1 MVEKDRGEYHQVKTG
16 MDTAVNSGV
25 TYLNKGTDDQM
36 EISGYKVNKMK
47 RSLVYLGYL
56 LSGGILPLVLY
67 WCPQW
72 YIKCTHTETQLSEAT
87 KVLLKDQYER
97 WFVAE
102 VVLITRDGT
111 RVKIIRPS
119 PAFFFTKK
127 RRNASADLLPRGTD
141 ENLLRYFMV
150 KKVKYC
156 WNYESQ
162 EFQKLK
168 GLEDIMTCSQLH
180 ASQGLS
186 VAEESRRRVTYG
198 ANSIAVHVKPVLYL
212 LFKEVLSPFYVFQ
225 AFSASVWFSDEYE
238 IYAAC
243 IVFLS
248 ALSIIVSI
256 YQTRKMQRALRNTIQ
271 SSTIVSVCRENNEF
285 VDIHSDDLVP
295 GDIIEIPRR
304 GCIMQCDAVLLTGNC
319 IVNESMLTGESV
331 PITKTPLP
339 NPGGGGV
346 DGSQSDHPD
355 VKFSMK
361 ENGKHV
367 LFCGTEVIQTRFY
380 GNQKVKAVVIR
391 TGFSTSKGELV
402 RSIMYPKPAD
412 FKFERDTYIFV
423 GVLAIIAAIGFIY
436 TIILEVNAG
445 EDTSDIILH
454 ALDIITIAVPPALP
468 AALTVGIVF
477 AQQRMKNHQI
487 YCISP
492 RSINV
497 CGGIN
502 AVCFDKTGTLTED
515 GLMMQGVIPTSDQR
529 FEDEVLDPSLL
540 KSSPLLIGMATCHS
554 LTIIEGSIAG
564 DPLDAIMFNSIDW
577 VLEEPGE
584 EESRFD
590 MMVPT
595 VVYPGSS
602 SPVKA
607 KEDLQYGVV
616 RQFTF
621 SSQLQRMSVVARK
634 LKGQSFE
641 LYTKGAPEMI
651 VSLCKPD
658 TVPPDFQEKLM
669 SYTQHGYRVI
679 AMAWKELPSKINY
692 VKVQRIQREQVEKD
706 LNFLGLLVM
715 ENKLKPETTPVINE
729 LREANI
735 RCIMVTGDN
744 ILTAISVARECR
756 MVDPADQ
763 IILVEAAVTK
773 DNRPVLNFV
782 YADDKTKPVE
792 EVKNGGSG
800 SLIQIEELDQV
811 FHFAVE
817 GKSWWVLQKH
827 YPEILSKVVV
837 KGTVFARMSPEQ
849 KSQLVEILQDL
860 GYYVGMC
867 GDGANDCGALKM
879 AHAGISLSEAEAS
892 VASPFT
898 SKVPN
903 IECVPNVIRQGRA
916 ALVTSYGIFKYMAC
930 YSLTQFVSVSILYWI
945 SASLTDPEFL
955 YIDLFLLSTLSI
967 TFGRTEPYPEL
978 AKEPPPISLTNIFP
992 IMSLVLQMIIQASV
1006 QAFFFLHIKSQ
1017 PWFQPFVENP
1027 DDDYWSYENTAVF
1040 SISAYQY
1047 IILAVTFAKG
1057 FPYRKNM
1064 FTNYWFLANVV
1075 ICFLTTIWVTIYPE
1089 PEGFK
1094 DLMELRPA
1102 EDIIYRLL
1110 YLGIAAANFLLSVL
1124 IETYL
1129 LDNPFLRSKCSQ
1141 FVDRHFHKSEAK
1153 YKTIEREIM
1162 ESPDWPPVEKSV
1174 DGKPNGYMRLE
1185 SVNSCHRGSVY
1196 YLSGSESDVKS
1207 LTSVSSNKAATNECH
1222 DEVDKSS
1229 YNQGSLPCIVRES
1242 KASPVSTTERP
1253 TRKSRTLSESAV
1265 DNSDGKLT
1273 DEDSILSN
1281 EITSLAQARSR
1292 DKISNSSNVIPLLD
1306 PPPSRKKSV
1315 GSHEDIVI

>member
-1 MVEKDRGEYHQVKTG
+1 MKAGL
-16 MDTAVNSGV
+16 DTSLRQDVL
-25 TYLNKGTDDQM
+25 YLNKGTDDQM
-36 EISGYKVNKMK
+36 EITGYRPNRMK
-47 RSLVYLGYL
+47 RLGMYVGYL
-56 LSGGILPLVLY
+56 LTAGILPLVMY

-72 YIKCTHTETQLSEAT
+72 YIKCTHTQTKLADAT
-87 KVLLKDQYER
+87 KVLLKDQYEQ

-102 VVLITRDGT
+102 ITLVTKDGT
-111 RVKIIRPS
+111 RVKIIRPTPTFS
-119 PAFFFTKK
+119 FSK
-127 RRNASADLLPRGTD
+127 RRRKATAGFVYQGQGPD
-141 ENLLRYFMV
+141 ENLMRYFTV

-156 WNYESQ
+156 WNNETQ
-162 EFQKLK
+162 EFEKLK
-168 GLEDIMTCSQLH
+168 GLEDNMSCSQFHML
-180 ASQGLS
+180 QGLS
-186 VAEESRRRVTYG
+186 VAEQCRRRVTYG
-198 ANSIAVHVKPVLYL
+198 ANSIAVHVKPILYL
-212 LFKEVLSPFYVFQ
+212 LFKEALSPFYVFQ

-238 IYAAC
+238 IYASC

-248 ALSIIVSI
+248 SLSIIVSI

-271 SSTIVSVCRENNEF
+271 SSTLVSVCRENDEF
-285 VDIHSDDLVP
+285 VEIHSDDLVP

-304 GCIMQCDAVLLTGNC
+304 GCVMQCDAVLLTGNC

-339 NPGGGGV
+339 NPAGPTAN
-346 DGSQSDHPD
+346 QSDHSD
-355 VKFSMK
+355 MKFNMK
-361 ENGKHV
+361 DHAKHV

-423 GVLAIIAAIGFIY
+423 GVLAIIAGMGFIY
-436 TIILEVNAG
+436 TIVLEVHNG
-445 EDTSDIILH
+445 EDVSDIILH

-477 AQQRMKNHQI
+477 AQRRLKNHEI

-515 GLMMQGVIPTSDQR
+515 GLMMQGVIPTSNSS
-529 FEDEVLDPSLL
+529 FCEEVLDPSLL
-540 KSSPLLIGMATCHS
+540 QPSPLLVGMATCHS
-554 LTIIEGSIAG
+554 LTIIDNNIAG
-564 DPLDAIMFNSIDW
+564 DPLDVIMFNSLGW
-577 VLEEPGE
+577 MLEEPGE
-584 EESRFD
+584 EGSRFD

-602 SPVKA
+602 SPLRSKD
-607 KEDLQYGVV
+607 ELQYGVI

-621 SSQLQRMSVVARK
+621 SSGLQRMSVVSRK
-634 LKGQSFE
+634 LNGQNFE

-651 VSLCKPD
+651 ASLCKPE

-669 SYTQHGYRVI
+669 SFTKHGYRVI
-679 AMAWKELPSKINY
+679 AMAWKELPPKINY
-692 VKVQRIQREQVEKD
+692 VKVQRIPREQVEKN
-706 LNFLGLLVM
+706 LNFVGLIVM
-715 ENKLKPETTPVINE
+715 ENKLKPETTPVIKE

-744 ILTAISVARECR
+744 LLTAISVARECR
-756 MVDPADQ
+756 MVDAADQ
-763 IILVEAAVTK
+763 IILVEAAVAK
-773 DNRPVLNFV
+773 DNKPALNFV

-792 EVKNGGSG
+792 EVKGGGSG

-817 GKSWWVLQKH
+817 GKSWSVLQQH
-827 YPEILSKVVV
+827 YPEILDKIAV

-849 KSQLVEILQDL
+849 KGQLVELLQNL

-930 YSLTQFVSVSILYWI
+930 YSLTQFVSVSILYYI

-967 TFGRTEPYPEL
+967 TFGRTHPYPEL

-992 IMSLVLQMIIQASV
+992 IMSLVLQMIIQAAA
-1006 QAFFFLHIKSQ
+1006 QTFCFLHIKAQ
-1017 PWFQPFVENP
+1017 PWFEPFEENP

-1040 SISAYQY
+1040 SISTYQY

-1057 FPYRKNM
+1057 YPYRKNM
-1064 FTNYWFLANVV
+1064 FTNYWFLANVIV
-1075 ICFLTTIWVTIYPE
+1075 CFLTTVWVTIYPE

-1094 DLMELRPA
+1094 NLMELRPP
-1102 EDIIYRLL
+1102 EQVSYRLL

-1129 LDNPFLRSKCSQ
+1129 LDNPYLRSKFSRFIDHC
-1141 FVDRHFHKSEAK
+1141 FHHTEVK
-1153 YKTIEREIM
+1153 YKTIEREIT
-1162 ESPDWPPVEKSV
+1162 ENPDWPPIESSQ
-1174 DGKPNGYMRLE
+1174 GGMANGYTRLV
-1185 SVNSCHRGSVY
+1185 SISSNHDGSLY
-1196 YLSGSESDVKS
+1196 CLSDSESDVKS
-1207 LTSVSSNKAATNECH
+1207 LVSVSSSKIAPPNQQLTN
-1222 DEVDKSS
+1222 VGKFSV
-1229 YNQGSLPCIVRES
+1229 NQGSLPCIANGEPND
-1242 KASPVSTTERP
+1242 APGPVKTSQ
-1253 TRKSRTLSESAV
+1253 KVRTLSESDA
-1265 DNSDGKLT
+1265 NGKLGFVPGN
-1273 DEDSILSN
+1273 DDSILSD
-1281 EITSLAQARSR
+1281 EITSLAHARSR
-1292 DKISNSSNVIPLLD
+1292 DQMSNSSNAIPLLD
-1306 PPPSRKKSV
+1306 PPPDRKKVLDPKNS
-1315 GSHEDIVI
+1315 

>member
-1 MVEKDRGEYHQVKTG
+1 MESK
-16 MDTAVNSGV
+16 
-25 TYLNKGTDDQM
+25 LNVGPK
-36 EISGYKVNKMK
+36 ISMIEAFLSFNKQ
-47 RSLVYLGYL
+47 
-56 LSGGILPLVLY
+56 P
-67 WCPQW
+67 
-72 YIKCTHTETQLSEAT
+72 
-87 KVLLKDQYER
+87 
-97 WFVAE
+97 
-102 VVLITRDGT
+102 
-111 RVKIIRPS
+111 
-119 PAFFFTKK
+119 
-127 RRNASADLLPRGTD
+127 D
-141 ENLLRYFMV
+141 ENLTRYFTV
-150 KKVKYC
+150 KKMKYF
-156 WNYESQ
+156 WNNEAQ
-162 EFQKLK
+162 EFQRLK
-168 GLEDIMTCSQLH
+168 GLEDDMTCSQFHTL
-180 ASQGLS
+180 QGLS
-186 VAEESRRRVTYG
+186 VAEQCRRRVTYG
-198 ANSIAVHVKPVLYL
+198 ANSIAVHVKPVAYL
-212 LFKEVLSPFYVFQ
+212 LFKEILSPFYVFQ

-248 ALSIIVSI
+248 TLSIIVSI

-271 SSTIVSVCRENNEF
+271 SSTLVSVCRENGEF
-285 VDIHSDDLVP
+285 VEIHSDDLVP

-304 GCIMQCDAVLLTGNC
+304 GCMMQCDAVLLTGNC

-339 NPGGGGV
+339 NSGAPAV
-346 DGSQSDHPD
+346 ESNQSDHPD
-355 VKFSMK
+355 VKFHMK
-361 ENGKHV
+361 DHAKHV

-391 TGFSTSKGELV
+391 TGFYTSKGELV

-423 GVLAIIAAIGFIY
+423 GVLAIIAGLGFIY
-436 TIILEVNAG
+436 TIILEVHNG
-445 EDTSDIILH
+445 EDVSDIILH
-454 ALDIITIAVPPALP
+454 ALDLVTIAVPPALP

-515 GLMMQGVIPTSDQR
+515 GLMMQGVIPTKNNSFD
-529 FEDEVLDPSLL
+529 DEILDPSLL
-540 KSSPLLIGMATCHS
+540 QPSPILVGMATCHS
-554 LTIIEGSIAG
+554 LTVIDNCIAG
-564 DPLDAIMFNSIDW
+564 DPLDVIMFNSLNW
-577 VLEEPGE
+577 ELEEPGE

-602 SPVKA
+602 SPLKT
-607 KEDLQYGVV
+607 KEDLQYGVIK
-616 RQFTF
+616 QFTF
-621 SSQLQRMSVVARK
+621 SSGLQRMSVVARR
-634 LKGQSFE
+634 LNGQNFE

-651 VSLCKPD
+651 ASLCKPD
-658 TVPPDFQEKLM
+658 TVPADFQEKLM

-692 VKVQRIQREQVEKD
+692 VKVQRIPREQVEKN

-729 LREANI
+729 LKEANI

-756 MVDPADQ
+756 MVESADQ
-763 IILVEAAVTK
+763 IILVEAAMTK
-773 DNRPVLNFV
+773 NSTPSLNFV

-792 EVKNGGSG
+792 EVKSGGSG

-817 GKSWWVLQKH
+817 GKSWSILQKH
-827 YPEILSKVVV
+827 YPEVLSKVAV

-849 KSQLVEILQDL
+849 KGQLVEILQDL

-930 YSLTQFVSVSILYWI
+930 YSLTQFVSVSILYWV

-967 TFGRTEPYPEL
+967 TFGRTHPYPEL

-1006 QAFFFLHIKSQ
+1006 QTFCYLHIKSQ
-1017 PWFQPFVENP
+1017 SWFEPFEENP
-1027 DDDYWSYENTAVF
+1027 DDDYWSYENTAIF

-1047 IILAVTFAKG
+1047 IILAVTFSKG
-1057 FPYRKNM
+1057 YPYRKNM
-1064 FTNYWFLANVV
+1064 FTNYWFLLNVV
-1075 ICFLTTIWVTIYPE
+1075 VCVLTTVWVTIYPE

-1094 DLMELRPA
+1094 NLMELRPA
-1102 EDIIYRLL
+1102 EPISYRLL
-1110 YLGIAAANFLLSVL
+1110 YVGIAAANFLLSVL
-1124 IETYL
+1124 IETYIF
-1129 LDNPFLRSKCSQ
+1129 DNPFLRSRCSQ
-1141 FVDRHFHKSEAK
+1141 FINHYFKHREVK
-1153 YKTIEREIM
+1153 YKTIEREIT
-1162 ESPDWPPVEKSV
+1162 ENPDWPPVKSSSDV
-1174 DGKPNGYMRLE
+1174 MGNGYMRLD
-1185 SVNSCHRGSVY
+1185 SINSNGDGTLLYTSD
-1196 YLSGSESDVKS
+1196 SEAEVKS
-1207 LTSVSSNKAATNECH
+1207 LTSSS
-1222 DEVDKSS
+1222 
-1229 YNQGSLPCIVRES
+1229 SL
-1242 KASPVSTTERP
+1242 T
-1253 TRKSRTLSESAV
+1253 
-1265 DNSDGKLT
+1265 
-1273 DEDSILSN
+1273 
-1281 EITSLAQARSR
+1281 
-1292 DKISNSSNVIPLLD
+1292 KI
-1306 PPPSRKKSV
+1306 
-1315 GSHEDIVI
+1315 

>member
-1 MVEKDRGEYHQVKTG
+1 MDEREWGDSNQVK
-16 MDTAVNSGV
+16 MEMNSGL
-25 TYLNKGTDDQM
+25 TFLNKDTDDQM
-36 EISGYKVNKMK
+36 VISGYRVNKVRRWM
-47 RSLVYLGYL
+47 VYVGYL
-56 LSGGILPLVLY
+56 LTGGILPLVLY
-67 WCPQW
+67 WCPHW
-72 YIKCTHTETQLSEAT
+72 YIKCTHTVTQLSEAT
-87 KVLLKDQYER
+87 KVVLKDQYEQ

-102 VVLITRDGT
+102 VVLVTKDGT
-111 RVKIIRPS
+111 RVKIIRPT
-119 PAFFFTKK
+119 PAFSFSK
-127 RRNASADLLPRGTD
+127 RRRKATADILLTGHD
-141 ENLLRYFMV
+141 ENLMRYFVV

-156 WNYESQ
+156 WNNESQ
-162 EFQKLK
+162 EFEKLK
-168 GLEDIMTCSQLH
+168 GLENNMTCSQLH
-180 ASQGLS
+180 ALQGLS
-186 VAEESRRRVTYG
+186 ATEQCRRRITYG
-198 ANSIAVHVKPVLYL
+198 ANSIAVHVKPVVHL
-212 LFKEVLSPFYVFQ
+212 LFKEILSPFYVFQ

-238 IYAAC
+238 IYASC

-248 ALSIIVSI
+248 TLSIIVSI
-256 YQTRKMQRALRNTIQ
+256 YQTRKMQRALKNTIQ
-271 SSTIVSVCRENNEF
+271 SSTVVSVCRENNEF

-304 GCIMQCDAVLLTGNC
+304 GCNMQCDAVLLTGNC

-339 NPGGGGV
+339 NPGGHEEE
-346 DGSQSDHPD
+346 DSD

-361 ENGKHV
+361 EHSKHV
-367 LFCGTEVIQTRFY
+367 LFCGTQVIQTRFY
-380 GNQKVKAVVIR
+380 GNQKVKALVIR
-391 TGFSTSKGELV
+391 TGFSTSKGDLV

-423 GVLAIIAAIGFIY
+423 GVLAIIAGFGFIY
-436 TIILEVNAG
+436 SIVLEVRNG

-477 AQQRMKNHQI
+477 AQQRLKNLKI

-492 RSINV
+492 RCINV

-515 GLMMQGVIPTSDQR
+515 GLMMQGVVPANDSS
-529 FEDEVLDPSLL
+529 FEDEVLDPSFL
-540 KSSPLLIGMATCHS
+540 KANPLLVGMATCHS
-554 LTIIEGSIAG
+554 LTIIEGSITG
-564 DPLDAIMFNSIDW
+564 DPLDVIMFNSIGW

-595 VVYPGSS
+595 VVYPST
-602 SPVKA
+602 SPLKF
-607 KEDLQYGVV
+607 KDDLQYGVI

-621 SSQLQRMSVVARK
+621 SSALQRMSVVARN
-634 LKGQSFE
+634 LNGQSFE

-651 VSLCKPD
+651 ASLCKQE
-658 TVPPDFQEKLM
+658 TVPPDFHEKLM

-706 LNFLGLLVM
+706 LIFLGLIVM

-744 ILTAISVARECR
+744 VLTAVSVARECR
-756 MVDPADQ
+756 MVDTADQ
-763 IILVEAAVTK
+763 IIVVEAAVSK
-773 DNRPVLNFV
+773 DSKPMLNFV

-792 EVKNGGSG
+792 EVKSGESG

-817 GKSWWVLQKH
+817 GRSWAVLQKH
-827 YPEILSKVVV
+827 YPEILPKIAV

-849 KSQLVEILQDL
+849 KGQLVELLQEL

-903 IECVPNVIRQGRA
+903 VKCVPNVIRQGRA

-930 YSLTQFVSVSILYWI
+930 YSLTQFVSVSILYYI

-967 TFGRTEPYPEL
+967 TFGRTDPYPEL
-978 AKEPPPISLTNIFP
+978 AKEPPPISLTSIFP
-992 IMSLVLQMIIQASV
+992 IMSLVLQMLIQTAA
-1006 QAFFFLHIKSQ
+1006 QTFCFLHIKSQ
-1017 PWFQPFVENP
+1017 PWFEPFVENP
-1027 DDDYWSYENTAVF
+1027 DDNYWSYENTAVF
-1040 SISAYQY
+1040 SMSAYQY
-1047 IILAVTFAKG
+1047 IILAITFSKG
-1057 FPYRKNM
+1057 FPYRRNM
-1064 FTNYWFLANVV
+1064 FTNYWFLVNVV
-1075 ICFLTTIWVTIYPE
+1075 VCVLVTLWVTIYPE
-1089 PEGFK
+1089 PKGFQEV
-1094 DLMELRPA
+1094 MELRSP
-1102 EDIIYRLL
+1102 ESISYRLL
-1110 YLGIAAANFLLSVL
+1110 YVGIAAANFLLSVL
-1124 IETYL
+1124 IETYF
-1129 LDNPFLRSKCSQ
+1129 LDNPYLRNRWSR
-1141 FVDRHFHKSEAK
+1141 FVDRCLRHTEVK
-1153 YKTIEREIM
+1153 YKTIEREII
-1162 ESPDWPPVEKSV
+1162 EAPDWPPIDKTAEGVA
-1174 DGKPNGYMRLE
+1174 NGYMRLD
-1185 SVNSCHRGSVY
+1185 SMNSIQGVNIYHPSD
-1196 YLSGSESDVKS
+1196 SESDIKS
-1207 LTSVSSNKAATNECH
+1207 LTSVSSQKVATNTHRNC
-1222 DEVDKSS
+1222 VDKSAF
-1229 YNQGSLPCIVRES
+1229 NQGSLPCIVQNS
-1242 KASPVSTTERP
+1242 KDTTSLRQ

-1265 DNSDGKLT
+1265 DNAEGTTNDDILLSD
-1273 DEDSILSN
+1273 
-1281 EITSLAQARSR
+1281 EITSLAHARSR
-1292 DKISNSSNVIPLLD
+1292 DKVSNSSSAIPLID
-1306 PPPSRKKSV
+1306 PPPGRKKTF
-1315 GSHEDIVI
+1315 GSQEDTKIC